1 MEDRHLYGRREG
13 QMYQKDRNTNFGG
26 EDSIC
31 EKRRTNIYV
40 KRTKDIHI
48 FVSMK
53 GQSCI

>member
-1 MEDRHLYGRREG
+1 MYGRREG